1 MGNLLS
7 TPLIGKKKKV
17 RERHKAKTQKTWMTT
32 LSLFNPSPVLKFN
45 KLKKGGDDTFEKN
58 QISTF
63 LD

>member
-7 TPLIGKKKKV
+7 TPLIGKK
-17 RERHKAKTQKTWMTT
+17 RECHKAKTQQTWMTT

-45 KLKKGGDDTFEKN
+45 KLKKGGDDTFKN
-58 QISTF
+58 QSNTF

>member
-7 TPLIGKKKKV
+7 TPLIGKKKV
-17 RERHKAKTQKTWMTT
+17 RERHKAKTQQTWMTT

-45 KLKKGGDDTFEKN
+45 KLKKGGDTFEKN